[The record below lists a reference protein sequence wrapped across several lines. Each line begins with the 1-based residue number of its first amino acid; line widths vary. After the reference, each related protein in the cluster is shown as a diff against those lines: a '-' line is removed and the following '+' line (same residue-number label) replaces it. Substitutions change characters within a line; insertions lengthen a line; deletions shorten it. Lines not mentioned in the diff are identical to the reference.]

1 MKSAPSTP
9 DRTEG
14 SGKKSERFSLS
25 LDGPTPIAR
34 HHLSEG
40 PDERNRYLA
49 EQLIL
54 DAGSAGI
61 PPNEIEEDYPDLTS
75 VVAGAIEA
83 AADPDAKRF
92 ARQEE

>member
-1 MKSAPSTP
+1 MTERAISFVEAWLNDRIKS
-9 DRTEG
+9 DVFHDE
-14 SGKKSERFSLS
+14 
-25 LDGPTPIAR
+25 
-34 HHLSEG
+34 EG